1 MARLFTVASDDTL
14 LSMISSARERLVIV
28 APGLSKEVASALAD
42 RIATDGW
49 PQELSVT
56 LDVDPEVCRLG
67 YGDLEAL
74 EILGPALALR
84 DRPLQTQKGVRVG
97 LVVADS
103 DVLVYSP
110 TPQLIE
116 AGSNSEEKPNAIRIS
131 GVSSQGLAFACGA
144 SDTSVLGLVQ
154 EVGLNTASE
163 NAIEKTKADLK
174 ENPPRL
180 FNLVRLERVFNYK
193 LEFVEFSLEGFRL
206 STRIV
211 PLPPELL
218 GLVEEDLQE
227 RLRNTFRV
235 FEAGVPFELEI
246 TDPHDA
252 KKTLKVTEKWLSAE
266 ANKIRDDFF
275 IPLGSSS
282 YGNLILKRRKHDFE
296 RRVYRLRSLVDGY
309 AEKVKETIAAKIKIT
324 RENLIHTLLPRVTA
338 APPPDWL
345 AQSVDGSLEPNEVS
359 ERLASEVDKAFGK
372 VEETF
377 FPIVTCIFKGVQYET
392 ITADPH
398 FRERIEKHFG
408 KRDAAK
414 LLSEYDASRAEDL
427 FEK

>member
-1 MARLFTVASDDTL
+1 MARLFTVASDETL

-67 YGDLEAL
+67 FGDLEAL
-74 EILGPALALR
+74 EILTSALALR
-84 DRPLQTQKGVRVG
+84 DRPLQTQKGVRIG

-131 GVSSQGLAFACGA
+131 SVSPQGLAFACGA

-163 NAIEKTKADLK
+163 NAIEKAKADLK

-206 STRIV
+206 STRTV
-211 PLPPELL
+211 PLPAELL

-235 FEAGVPFELEI
+235 FEAGTPSEFEI
-246 TDPHDA
+246 ADPADSGR
-252 KKTLKVTEKWLSAE
+252 KFKVTEKWLGAE
-266 ANKIRDDFF
+266 AKKIRDEFF

-282 YGNLILKRRKHDFE
+282 YGNLILKRSKADFQK
-296 RRVYRLRSLVDGY
+296 RVDRLKSFVDTY
-309 AEKVKETIAAKIKIT
+309 AAEVRETITSKIQIT
-324 RENLIHTLLPRVTA
+324 RGKLIDTLYPRVKA
-338 APPPDWL
+338 APPPAWL
-345 AQSVDGSLEPNEVS
+345 ARTVYGTMNDGEILRRLS
-359 ERLASEVDKAFGK
+359 EEVDHAFEK
-372 VEETF
+372 VKDSF
-377 FPIVTCIFKGVQYET
+377 APVVTCIFKGVQYET
-392 ITADPH
+392 ITKDEH
-398 FRERIEKHFG
+398 FRKKIEEYFKD
-408 KRDAAK
+408 DAAQ
-414 LLSEYDASRAEDL
+414 LLFEYDASRAEDPAG
-427 FEK
+427 K